1 MAVAIASGNR
11 EERRRATGPIGIERL
26 MVILLALARL
36 ALCAYRASHQSI
48 VIDEAF
54 TFNHFVDGPWSSIY
68 SRLDANY
75 HVLYSILAKASVRAF
90 GLSELTL
97 RLPALLAGFAMILG
111 VFWVLHLTTRPLV
124 RWIAIVALSL
134 HPLLLDFSVAARGY
148 GLGLALL
155 IWAIY
160 FSIERRYVLAG
171 TLLGLAAGA
180 NLTMTFPALGV
191 ICAVVLLDAVV
202 LPDAAVLL
210 DKASWRGRGAVLAK
224 IAAPAAIVFAA
235 LWIGALR
242 TAISAS
248 FGIGYSTIRES
259 LYSLVFPSTTDRSG
273 LFQIEHRGA
282 ATLEILVILLILAFI
297 AVTSVRDL
305 LGHRKP
311 VRSLIPAATLM
322 ITIAGLLAAHL
333 LFRVP
338 YPVDRTG
345 VYLVVLF
352 GVAWAIAADGFAEGF
367 ASRWVWRVN
376 LLLATLAILQFAAQF
391 ETQYFLLWRFDAR
404 TKTVAQLLRDSC
416 EGKPEGS
423 VTVSAMWLHQ
433 PALEFYRRELPIKA
447 LQPVTYRD
455 PPLLSGF
462 DFYVLNESHPMDLEK
477 AKLHVLFSDAGSEI
491 VLAQGQH

>member
-1 MAVAIASGNR
+1 MAGAIASGNR

-26 MVILLALARL
+26 LVILLALTRL
-36 ALCAYRASHQSI
+36 AVCAYRASHQSI

-54 TFNHFVDGPWSSIY
+54 TFNHFVDGPWSNIY
-68 SRLDANY
+68 SSSDANY
-75 HVLYSILAKASVRAF
+75 HVLYSILAKLSVRAF
-90 GLSELTL
+90 GVSELSL

-155 IWAIY
+155 VWAIY
-160 FSIERRYVLAG
+160 FSIERRYALAG
-171 TLLGLAAGA
+171 TLSGLAAVA

-191 ICAVVLLDAVV
+191 VFAVAILERS
-202 LPDAAVLL
+202 
-210 DKASWRGRGAVLAK
+210 SWRSGGAILAK
-224 IAAPAAIVFAA
+224 IGAPAAIVFAA
-235 LWIGALR
+235 LWFGALR
-242 TAISAS
+242 TAISGS

-259 LYSLVFPSTTDRSG
+259 LYSLVFPSTTDRAG
-273 LFQIEHRGA
+273 LFRIEHRGA
-282 ATLEILVILLILAFI
+282 ATLEILVILLILVSI
-297 AVTSVRDL
+297 AITSLGELRD
-305 LGHRKP
+305 HRKP
-311 VRSLIPAATLM
+311 FSSLIPAATLM
-322 ITIAGLLAAHL
+322 ITTAGLLAAHL

-352 GVAWAIAADGFAEGF
+352 GIAWAIAADGFADGF
-367 ASRWVWRVN
+367 VNKWAWRVN
-376 LLLATLAILQFAAQF
+376 LLLAMLAIVQFAAQF

-404 TKTVAQLLRDSC
+404 TKTVAQLLRDAC
-416 EGKPEGS
+416 EGKPGGS

-447 LQPVTYRD
+447 LQPVVYHD
-455 PPLLSGF
+455 PPPLSGF
-462 DFYVLNESHPMDLEK
+462 DFYVLNNGHPLDLDT
-477 AKLHVLFSDAGSEI
+477 AKLRVLFSDAGSGI
-491 VLAQGQH
+491 LLAQGLLK

>member
-1 MAVAIASGNR
+1 MAAAIASGNR

-26 MVILLALARL
+26 LVILLALARL
-36 ALCAYRASHQSI
+36 ALCVYRASHQSI

-68 SRLDANY
+68 SSTDANY
-75 HVLYSILAKASVRAF
+75 HVLYSILAKLSVHAL
-90 GLSELTL
+90 GVSELAL

-155 IWAIY
+155 LWAIY
-160 FSIERRYVLAG
+160 FSIGRRYVLAG

-191 ICAVVLLDAVV
+191 ICAVVLLDAVT
-202 LPDAAVLL
+202 LL

-224 IAAPAAIVFAA
+224 MAAPAAIVFAA
-235 LWIGALR
+235 LWFGALR
-242 TAISAS
+242 TAISGS

-273 LFQIEHRGA
+273 LFRIEHRGA

-297 AVTSVRDL
+297 AVTLVRGL
-305 LGHRKP
+305 LGQRKP
-311 VRSLIPAATLM
+311 FRSLIPAVALM
-322 ITIAGLLAAHL
+322 TTIAGLLTAHY
-333 LFRVP
+333 LFGVP

-352 GVAWAIAADGFAEGF
+352 GIAWAIAADGSAEGLVNQW
-367 ASRWVWRVN
+367 AWRVN
-376 LLLATLAILQFAAQF
+376 LLLAMLAIFQFAAQF

-404 TKTVAQLLRDSC
+404 TKTVAQLLRDAS
-416 EGKPEGS
+416 EGKPDGS
-423 VTVSAMWLHQ
+423 VTVSAIWLHQ

-447 LQPVTYRD
+447 LQPMVYHD
-455 PPLLSGF
+455 PPPLSGF
-462 DFYVLNESHPMDLEK
+462 DFYVLNDGHPQALDK
-477 AKLHVLFSDAGSEI
+477 AKLHVLFSDPGPGI
-491 VLAQGQH
+491 VLAQGLRK

>member
-1 MAVAIASGNR
+1 MAVAIAPGDR
-11 EERRRATGPIGIERL
+11 EDRRGATGPIGIERL
-26 MVILLALARL
+26 LVILLALARL

-68 SRLDANY
+68 SSSDANY
-75 HVLYSILAKASVRAF
+75 HVLYSILAKLSVRAF
-90 GLSELTL
+90 GVSELSF

-111 VFWVLHLTTRPLV
+111 VLWVLHMTTGPLV

-134 HPLLLDFSVAARGY
+134 HPLVLDFSVAARGY

-155 IWAIY
+155 VWAIY
-160 FSIERRYVLAG
+160 FSLERRYVMAG

-191 ICAVVLLDAVV
+191 VCAVVLLD
-202 LPDAAVLL
+202 
-210 DKASWRGRGAVLAK
+210 KSSWRGRGVVLAK
-224 IAAPAAIVFAA
+224 IAAPAAIGFAV
-235 LWIGALR
+235 LWFGALR
-242 TAISAS
+242 TAVSGS

-259 LYSLVFPSTTDRSG
+259 LYSLVFPSTTDRAG
-273 LFQIEHRGA
+273 LFRIEHRGA
-282 ATLEILVILLILAFI
+282 VTLEILVVLLILAFT

-305 LGHRKP
+305 LDQRKP
-311 VRSLIPAATLM
+311 VRSLIPAVALM
-322 ITIAGLLAAHL
+322 TTIAGLLAAHFL
-333 LFRVP
+333 LRVP

-352 GVAWAIAADGFAEGF
+352 GIAWAIAADGLAESF
-367 ASRWVWRVN
+367 ASRWMWRVN
-376 LLLATLAILQFAAQF
+376 LLLATLAIAQFAAQF

-404 TKTVAQLLRDSC
+404 TKTVAQLLLDAC
-416 EGKPEGS
+416 QGKPEGS

-447 LQPVTYRD
+447 LQPVMYHD
-455 PPLLSGF
+455 PPPLSGF
-462 DFYVLNESHPMDLEK
+462 DYYVLNDAAPRDLDE
-477 AKLHVLFSDAGSEI
+477 ATLHVLFSDAGSGI
-491 VLAQGQH
+491 VLAQGSRK